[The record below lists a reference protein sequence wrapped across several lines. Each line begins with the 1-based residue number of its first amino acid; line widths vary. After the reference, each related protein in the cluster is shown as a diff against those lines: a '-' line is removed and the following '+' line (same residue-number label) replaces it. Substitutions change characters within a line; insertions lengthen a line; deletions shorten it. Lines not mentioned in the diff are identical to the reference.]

1 VWSKLGAEHNAS
13 IVCDVQGAAT
23 PWGGMSTT
31 LRDLARWGQMHLEG
45 GTFRG
50 RQILPEWFIPD
61 VRQHADPG
69 KVTKD
74 SGLLAKFLTPG
85 WSYRSQ
91 YFRPEGPDGP
101 IYTAGAAGQYC
112 FIHPDCEVVIT
123 KFSTHGGIDPELGRL
138 EIHALRQIAESVAL

>member
-1 VWSKLGAEHNAS
+1 
-13 IVCDVQGAAT
+13 
-23 PWGGMSTT
+23 MSTT
-31 LRDLARWGQMHLEG
+31 LRDLARWCQMHLEG

-50 RQILPEWFIPD
+50 QRVVPELFIPA

-74 SGLLAKFLTPG
+74 SGLLAKFLKPG

-112 FIHPDCEVVIT
+112 FIHPAYNVVIT
-123 KFSTHGGIDPELGRL
+123 KFSTHGGIDPALGRL
-138 EIHALRQIAESVAL
+138 EIHAMRQIAESVVS